1 MANTQYDPTNDD
13 GEMIFG
19 SEEEI
24 LDSLKAPVIPAGDYT
39 FQFVK
44 WEFKK
49 SRAKQLPGV
58 NFQFKCLDCA
68 EFPNATIFRWD
79 GWKTKFLTETL
90 AALAGPGGLAGA
102 RITLPELEDGSCEF
116 LNGLVGTE
124 FSARI
129 KVETYKDE
137 EAGDETKSNK
147 IARYL

>member
-1 MANTQYDPTNDD
+1 MANNQYDPTTDD

-24 LDSLKAPVIPAGDYT
+24 LESLKPPVLPAGDFS
-39 FQFVK
+39 FQFTK
-44 WEFKK
+44 WEFKR
-49 SRAKQLPGV
+49 SRAKQLPGI
-58 NFQFKCLDCA
+58 NFHFKCLDCA
-68 EFPNATIFRWD
+68 EMPNAMIFRWD

-90 AALAGPGGLAGA
+90 AALAGPKGLVGA
-102 RITLPELEDGSCEF
+102 RITLPELEDGTCEF
-116 LNGLVGTE
+116 LSSLLGNE

-137 EAGDETKSNK
+137 EAGDEIKSNK